1 MIHAAVVAQL
11 QPFIVTSWHGH
22 RNDLDI
28 PRVVNEVWRE
38 KFDRRNRRGPDRQS
52 NVDLAVL
59 DSKGRLVHWFD
70 GFQYRTAGRR
80 ESLAQYT
87 AREIQRAGTWL
98 RLVEAPPKL
107 VKTST
112 LRLPDLDRSRGVRVF
127 VRLKDD
133 RMPAYQVPVVETVP
147 LGPDDWKPLAWPEDQ
162 RLIDASALE
171 KWLFQVYPPGVMERT
186 NPQTKRVYR
195 IRSVTGQLALVSA
208 GASATRRYA
217 VASGAIRLTD
227 EGEDGFSFGGKLE
240 LVLTYT
246 IDDPDVV
253 SLRGVFEGIYPRV
266 DRRAQRRLRLPL
278 QAVFESLPD

>member
-1 MIHAAVVAQL
+1 MDAAVIKQL
-11 QPFIVTSWHGH
+11 RPYIVTSWHGH
-22 RNDLDI
+22 RNDPDI
-28 PRVVNEVWRE
+28 PEAVQSVWRQ
-38 KFDRRNRRGPDRQS
+38 KFSPRRDRRSQRQS

-59 DSKGRLVHWFD
+59 TSRGKLVHWFD

-87 AREIQRAGTWL
+87 AREIQQAGTWL
-98 RLVEAPPKL
+98 RLVEEPPTL
-107 VKTST
+107 VKTSI

-147 LGPDDWKPLAWPEDQ
+147 LKPDDWKPLAWPEDQ
-162 RLIDASALE
+162 RVIDASALE

-217 VASGAIRLTD
+217 VASGTIRLTD